1 MMNVRVRRCRTKKI
15 GVATGPEEI
24 TYPATTPKAIAANRI
39 GVRPGPGSQTRVT
52 PHVRTT
58 SASSATF
65 CGAMIPRQK
74 VEAGT
79 RPAAGGGAMTARKNG
94 GGNGGGDGGRP
105 GVRSVRTGPSSSPRI
120 GSQPSSQPRVEQ
132 FGQSRI
138 DQGGITAGGL
148 SSPRSAQSSPS
159 GGMSGVSAAPWHMQ
173 QDASHG
179 GGGQM
184 VPSSAVS
191 MPV

>member
-24 TYPATTPKAIAANRI
+24 TYPATTPKAIAANRV
-39 GVRPGPGSQTRVT
+39 GARPGPQARGVT
-52 PHVRTT
+52 TSHVRTT

-65 CGAMIPRQK
+65 CGAMAPRQK

-79 RPAAGGGAMTARKNG
+79 AGGRMEGGMGAMTARK
-94 GGNGGGDGGRP
+94 NGGGDGGRP
-105 GVRSVRTGPSSSPRI
+105 GVRSVRTGPSSSPRM
-120 GSQPSSQPRVEQ
+120 SQPNQPRVEQ

-138 DQGGITAGGL
+138 DQSITTAGGL

-179 GGGQM
+179 GGQM
-184 VPSSAVS
+184 VPASAVS

>member
-24 TYPATTPKAIAANRI
+24 TYPATTPKAIAANRV
-39 GVRPGPGSQTRVT
+39 GVRPGPGPQARLT
-52 PHVRTT
+52 PHVRTA

-79 RPAAGGGAMTARKNG
+79 RPAAGGGAMTVRK
-94 GGNGGGDGGRP
+94 NGGGDGGRP
-105 GVRSVRTGPSSSPRI
+105 GVRSVRAGPSSSPRI

-138 DQGGITAGGL
+138 DQGISAGGL

-184 VPSSAVS
+184 VASSAVS

>member
-24 TYPATTPKAIAANRI
+24 TYPSTTPKAIAANR
-39 GVRPGPGSQTRVT
+39 GGGRPGSQTRVT
-52 PHVRTT
+52 TSHVRTAST
-58 SASSATF
+58 SSATF
-65 CGAMIPRQK
+65 CGAMVPRQK

-79 RPAAGGGAMTARKNG
+79 VRK
-94 GGNGGGDGGRP
+94 NGGGDGGRP
-105 GVRSVRTGPSSSPRI
+105 GIRSVRSGPSSSPRM
-120 GSQPSSQPRVEQ
+120 SQPSQPRVEQ

-138 DQGGITAGGL
+138 DQAMTAGGL
-148 SSPRSAQSSPS
+148 SSPRSTQSSPS

-179 GGGQM
+179 GGQM
-184 VPSSAVS
+184 VPASAVS